1 MSFPLFV
8 SRKFTFSKKK
18 SKFVS
23 FISAVSIIGI
33 ALGVAT
39 LIIALSILNGFER
52 TITNKV
58 IEFDSHI
65 QITSYESTLP
75 NYHNIYPKLKSELSD
90 VVKEINP
97 YESNLAIVSSKKHQ
111 EGLNIK
117 GVIPDDYIN
126 HLKDKIVEGKYN
138 LIDGNFPT
146 IIIGK
151 KLANKLFVKVGDNLT
166 VFALKNDK
174 LPSYDNMPNIEKF
187 KIAGIFESGMSQ
199 YDDLFAY
206 VDLKAAQE
214 LFSVGDNINGYDI
227 KLKDISKIDSVTASL
242 NKEYKYPFVIKSI
255 YQTHRNIFT
264 WIGLQKKP
272 IPIILGLIII
282 VAVFNIIA
290 TLLMIV
296 LEKTNAIGTLKALG
310 ARSKQIVF
318 IFLYQGFFLALWG
331 ILSGNILAYLLME
344 IQLKYNIISLPSSVY
359 FMSTVPIQLS
369 LFNFLLVSTLTLI
382 LAIFVSVLPSYIAS
396 KIKPITALRFN

>member
-23 FISAVSIIGI
+23 FISAISIVGI

-39 LIIALSILNGFER
+39 LIITLSILNGFEK
-52 TITNKV
+52 TITSKIV
-58 IEFDSHI
+58 EFDSHI
-65 QITSYESTLP
+65 QITSYTSTLP
-75 NYHNIYPKLKSELSD
+75 DYHKIFPSLKAGLGNLAQ
-90 VVKEINP
+90 EINP
-97 YESNLAIVSSKKHQ
+97 YVSKLAIISSKKNK

-117 GVIPDDYIN
+117 GVIPEEYVN
-126 HLKDKIVEGKYN
+126 HLKDKIIEGEYN
-138 LIDGNFPT
+138 LDENSST
-146 IIIGK
+146 IILGK
-151 KLANKLFVKVGDNLT
+151 KLANKLFIKVGDKVT

-174 LPSYDNMPNIEKF
+174 LPSFENLPNIEKF
-187 KIAGIFESGMSQ
+187 KVVGIFESGMPQ
-199 YDDLFAY
+199 YDDLYAY
-206 VDLKAAQE
+206 VNLKNAQQ
-214 LFSVGDNINGYDI
+214 LFGIGDNINGYDI
-227 KLKDISKIDSVTASL
+227 RLNNTAKIDSVAAVLSSEL
-242 NKEYKYPFVIKSI
+242 KYPNIVKSI

-264 WIGLQKKP
+264 WIQLQKEP

-310 ARSKQIVF
+310 ARSGQIVF
-318 IFLYQGFFLALWG
+318 IFLYQGFFLAVWG
-331 ILSGNILAYLLME
+331 ILAGNLLAYLLME

-369 LFNFLLVSTLTLI
+369 LNTFLIVSAITMLLSILVS
-382 LAIFVSVLPSYIAS
+382 ALPSFIAS
-396 KIKPITALRFN
+396 KIKPVSALRFN